1 MSLFSF
7 FPNLL
12 AKAKASIIVEN
23 LLIIQN
29 ERFNFD
35 NNISK
40 TSQELINQVFESM
53 PDVYEGKF
61 GVRPHKVTIAIS
73 ALAEGLNK
81 INVENK
87 LFTPYLLSLATA
99 LNEVEI
105 NSGFYSFTNIDY
117 TLIDT
122 SVKIFEKKANE
133 FEHENKDILNSFEF
147 LSKR

>member
-12 AKAKASIIVEN
+12 AKSKASIILEN
-23 LLIIQN
+23 LLTIQK
-29 ERFNFD
+29 EKYNFD
-35 NNISK
+35 DNISK
-40 TSQELINQVFESM
+40 ISQELINQVFESM

-61 GVRPHKVTIAIS
+61 GVRPHKVTVAIA

-81 INVENK
+81 INVDNK
-87 LFTPYLLSLATA
+87 LFSPYLLSLATA
-99 LNEVEI
+99 LNDVEI

-117 TLIDT
+117 TLIST
-122 SVKIFEKKANE
+122 SIKVFEKKANE
-133 FEHENKDILNSFEF
+133 FEHENREILDSFEF